1 MTIHGGLRARALTL
15 AALAAAFSPAHA
27 QSPDPGST
35 RLILGFEQ
43 HFAPEENLE
52 AVDVAEIA
60 TAGETVNLAAYVLT
74 DLSVIDALTD
84 AAARGVRVRVW
95 RQPDDRPP
103 SPPLTDALARLAA
116 AGAEIHAKPHGAL
129 MHLKAYCIDHHAL
142 RIGAANFSHSGLTE
156 QDNDIEIFRGA
167 GVCARFEAKFESMW
181 SGR

>member
-60 TAGETVNLAAYVLT
+60 TAGETVNLAAYEGL
-74 DLSVIDALTD
+74 LPAF
-84 AAARGVRVRVW
+84 GVYVTR
-95 RQPDDRPP
+95 
-103 SPPLTDALARLAA
+103 
-116 AGAEIHAKPHGAL
+116 
-129 MHLKAYCIDHHAL
+129 L
-142 RIGAANFSHSGLTE
+142 RIG
-156 QDNDIEIFRGA
+156 
-167 GVCARFEAKFESMW
+167 
-181 SGR
+181 GRTFQAPRLP